1 MKLLTLQEA
10 ADCLAVSLHTVR
22 AWVARRK
29 IEVVRIG
36 RCVRIREEIVQKII
50 ADGITPPKP

>member
-1 MKLLTLQEA
+1 VKLLTLKET
-10 ADCLAVSLHTVR
+10 ADCLSVSLHTVR

-36 RCVRIREEIVQKII
+36 RCVRIREEVIQKLIT
-50 ADGITPPKP
+50 DGINPPKP